1 MCDPDAAWY
10 HHMVHIIGFIRLT
23 AVQQTLGAISLI
35 LPAETVCN
43 CIKPF
48 RAYSLIFEIP
58 ACCTSAFVGLQFLN
72 TSRYSYS
79 AFAAMQRNSSPTKF
93 EMNQS
98 FLYEVTPSLIRLSI
112 IFFFPQHV
120 LIKFKYFCNKI
131 FLSKKWFHKR
141 DFNEREE
148 HGWVFDSSCLGES
161 YLWRD
166 W

>member
-1 MCDPDAAWY
+1 MCDADAAWY

-23 AVQQTLGAISLI
+23 AVQQTLGGISLT

-48 RAYSLIFEIP
+48 HAYSLIFEIP
-58 ACCTSAFVGLQFLN
+58 ACCTSAFVAISQHIKIFIFCFCSHAEELLAHQVWNESELPLWSD
-72 TSRYSYS
+72 TSSHS
-79 AFAAMQRNSSPTKF
+79 A
-93 EMNQS
+93 
-98 FLYEVTPSLIRLSI
+98 
-112 IFFFPQHV
+112 QHHFV
-120 LIKFKYFCNKI
+120 ISTIKLIKFKHFCNKI